1 LEWVFSGFLAKKVM
15 CHARDSV
22 FVHLD
27 GTKWWMGLKSKQLVV
42 GGTGLLGLVVRGA
55 IQRNGGSLEGFY
67 VFKPIYIYI
76 YLKFIK
82 DCS

>member
-1 LEWVFSGFLAKKVM
+1 
-15 CHARDSV
+15 
-22 FVHLD
+22 
-27 GTKWWMGLKSKQLVV
+27 MGLNSKQLVV

-76 YLKFIK
+76 FEIYKRLFVVINGTEKFI
-82 DCS
+82 